1 MNRRDAIGRV
11 ALIMGGAV
19 IGADYF
25 LSGCKPANTKVND
38 LFDTDHV
45 AFLNE
50 VADTIL
56 PTTSSPGAKAANVG
70 QFMAVMVRD
79 CYKPENQKTFLEG
92 ISKLDEASK
101 KQFNNKFMELQ
112 PQQRTDLLVAL
123 DKEQKAY
130 NADRNKK
137 LEADRLAHKDDL
149 KYKGSYDDPEY
160 NGIIIPHHYFKMMKE
175 LTLLG
180 YFTSEI
186 GATKALRYIAVP
198 GRYDGSV
205 PYKKGDKAW
214 AT

>member
-19 IGADYF
+19 IGAEF
-25 LSGCKPANTKVND
+25 FISGCKSTSKKVND
-38 LFDTDHV
+38 LFTEDHV

-70 QFMAVMVRD
+70 HFMAVMVQD
-79 CYKPENQKTFLEG
+79 CYTPKDQKTFIEG
-92 ISKLDEASK
+92 MKKLDDAGQAKFS
-101 KQFNNKFMELQ
+101 NKFLDLT

-123 DKEQKAY
+123 DKEQKEFTAKRNMELSADLLKHKGDAAY
-130 NADRNKK
+130 KA
-137 LEADRLAHKDDL
+137 
-149 KYKGSYDDPEY
+149 PVT
-160 NGIIIPHHYFKMMKE
+160 PHHYFRMVKE

-186 GATKALRYIAVP
+186 GATKALRYVAIP
-198 GRYDGSV
+198 GRYDGCI